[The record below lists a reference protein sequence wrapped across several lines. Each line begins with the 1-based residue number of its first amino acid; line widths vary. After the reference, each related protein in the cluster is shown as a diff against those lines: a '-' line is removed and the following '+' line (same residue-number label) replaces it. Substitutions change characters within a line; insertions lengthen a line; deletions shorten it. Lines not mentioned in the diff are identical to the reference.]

1 MKVASVSLFPNSS
14 SYLLR
19 MLAVTPCTKVA
30 GIILETVATNET
42 LFHNKVKGQTDDM
55 LADLEA
61 ADLSLDKHV

>member
-1 MKVASVSLFPNSS
+1 MT
-14 SYLLR
+14 R
-19 MLAVTPCTKVA
+19 CTKVA

>member
-1 MKVASVSLFPNSS
+1 M
-14 SYLLR
+14 
-19 MLAVTPCTKVA
+19 TPCTKVA
-30 GIILETVATNET
+30 GIILETVATNDT